1 MVTGHRPWT
10 QGTSL
15 ALLEPAMKHSQPD
28 PILRPAAAVGRLAA
42 TISRRGV
49 LRTLAGGTPAL
60 ALGFGRRARAASTD
74 IRFFRIG
81 TGAPSGT
88 YFPLGGEMANA
99 LSNPPGSRDCAKG
112 GACGVPGVIA
122 VAQASQGS
130 VENVEAV
137 E

>member
-1 MVTGHRPWT
+1 
-10 QGTSL
+10 
-15 ALLEPAMKHSQPD
+15 MKHAQPD
-28 PILRPAAAVGRLAA
+28 PIPRPTAA
-42 TISRRGV
+42 TDRRR
-49 LRTLAGGTPAL
+49 LLQMLAGGAAVL
-60 ALGFGRRARAASTD
+60 ALGFVRRARAASTD

-88 YFPLGGEMANA
+88 YFPLGGEIANA

-137 E
+137 EKGQFE